1 MWLKKFFIY
10 QINGVLDYDEDLW
23 IGLFDRMRQR
33 ELLTGEKEGCGWVS
47 PVSSDG
53 PLFLHFDQA
62 ICMNLSIQSRYLP
75 ASTLKKGVDE
85 MLNEMTQEGQ
95 VINAKVKREVKETVQ
110 TEMLTQ
116 AFVEHAEVPIF
127 LDLKNRYMLVGVT
140 SEKQAD
146 VATSYLRKTLGS
158 LPVTIPSMTG
168 VSRKLTEA
176 MSGQLPNELSL
187 ANSVW
192 MQQALMQTNK
202 AVFTGCDLPD
212 SRVDYAINQ
221 GMVVAKLALRF
232 NDILKF
238 VINDR
243 MQVGSIAYDSAWRL
257 EHKEDFEQDMP
268 EEKALA
274 DMILLRPIYHG
285 LVSVLTN
292 WLGETDDTNEHE
304 RTSQMAVEGS
314 E

>member
-10 QINGVLDYDEDLW
+10 QINGALNYDEDLW

-33 ELLTGEKEGCGWVS
+33 DLLSGEKEGCGWVS
-47 PVSSDG
+47 PVSAEG
-53 PLFLHFDQA
+53 PLFLYLDQA
-62 ICMNLSIQSRYLP
+62 IWMNLSIQSRYLP

-85 MLNEMTQEGQ
+85 MLDELAQDGQ
-95 VINAKVKREVKETVQ
+95 VINAKTKREARETVQ

-116 AFVEHAEVPIF
+116 AFVEHTEVPIF
-127 LDLKNRYMLVGVT
+127 LDLKNKYMLVGVT

-146 VATSYLRKTLGS
+146 LATSYLRKTLAA
-158 LPVTIPSMTG
+158 LPVTIPSITG
-168 VSRKLTEA
+168 VSRKLTQA
-176 MSGQLPNELSL
+176 MSGKLPEGLSL

-192 MQQALMQTNK
+192 MQQALMQSNK
-202 AVFTGCDLPD
+202 AVFSGCDLPD

-243 MQVGSIAYDSAWRL
+243 MQVGSISYESTWRI

-268 EEKALA
+268 EQKALA
-274 DMILLRPIYHG
+274 DMILLRPVYHS
-285 LVSVLTN
+285 LVSILTH
-292 WLGETDDTNEHE
+292 WLGDTDDTDEHK
-304 RTSQMAVEGS
+304 
-314 E
+314 